1 MLLLLLVFHFRWAI
15 LLPSRCRIVGMGM
28 NAVNNEEKKTRNC
41 QSRTT
46 KRRKKVTS
54 TQNGVKRN
62 QFRWEDWDEALGI
75 LDDYK
80 SDSSRIPGEMDENYS
95 NSSNLRRCSSLH
107 AVVQLAGIFV
117 VVGEKKRKYKP
128 RFDVMS
134 RWWGKGERR
143 KGRSTRVGLSWRCQS
158 IATLLIDVLGA
169 APGKR
174 RMWRCSHKLVIQ
186 WVCCNEIAI
195 NMELFSILYTLSFH
209 FWIKAFVL

>member
-41 QSRTT
+41 QSRND
-46 KRRKKVTS
+46 K
-54 TQNGVKRN
+54 
-62 QFRWEDWDEALGI
+62 
-75 LDDYK
+75 
-80 SDSSRIPGEMDENYS
+80 
-95 NSSNLRRCSSLH
+95 
-107 AVVQLAGIFV
+107 
-117 VVGEKKRKYKP
+117 EKKKSYIDTKWSEAKSISMRRLRWSFGDFGLQIGFVSHPGRDGWKLFEFIQSSTLLFASRCRSISWDFCCCRREKREYKP

-186 WVCCNEIAI
+186 WVCRNEIAI